1 LHNFPKL
8 GCKITKKI
16 VTLQTFYYKKQFYT
30 TLHNTMLRNLTQL
43 STILSDLPK
52 GQIFVLTDSNTK
64 HYCLPLFSEF
74 IGKIPYYLLTLDAG
88 EKSKNLASVQIVWDF
103 LLKHRATRQAVLVN
117 LGGGTIT
124 DLGGFAAATY
134 MRGIRFV
141 NIPTTLLAM
150 VDASSGGKTGVDYQG
165 IKNIIGT
172 FTPPLAT
179 LIHPDF
185 LRTLPA
191 VELLSGFAEMLKHA
205 LIANKEEWV
214 KLLKLVQE
222 EIPLEQ
228 FVETLSST
236 GLLQA
241 SIAIKEKIVE
251 QDPCETGLRKVLN
264 FGHTIGHAIE
274 SAALENHPQP
284 HGYCVLWGMV
294 AEVYLSVVK
303 MGCPREVLQQ
313 LTQVMLQYYGRPQ
326 CNCKQREQLLQRMYQ
341 DKKNSANQTPN
352 FTLLHSVGNPIINQH
367 LTEEDINEALEY
379 LFSL

>member
-165 IKNIIGT
+165 IKNVIGT
-172 FTPPLAT
+172 FTPPLTT

-222 EIPLEQ
+222 ELPLEQ

-236 GLLQA
+236 ALLQA